1 MTPFERHIEKS
12 RLSEELLKAIQV
24 KKVYEMELAKI
35 EGHIKTI
42 ELKIN
47 ELNQ

>member
-1 MTPFERHIEKS
+1 MTPIQKHQEKIK
-12 RLSEELLKAIQV
+12 LSEELLKAFQV

-47 ELNQ
+47 KLNQ